1 MDHKISSTHTY
12 RDAHEFSVT
21 ITHPLRIER
30 WRTVSRLGGCNITL
44 GHLTSGL
51 ARVYM
56 QDTVCTT
63 AATLLQIRHC
73 IKIKKIDLTL
83 VLSPIRK
90 NRITCMTKHHKD
102 HEIFTHYSMG
112 EAKRLDT
119 HLVKTKLADGQFKL
133 LSRSLLDNTFQ
144 LKFSN
149 ISVLGQNLGYRFKSV
164 VKI

>member
-1 MDHKISSTHTY
+1 MKVKVWSLCCDQILGWG
-12 RDAHEFSVT
+12 E
-21 ITHPLRIER
+21 LRL
-30 WRTVSRLGGCNITL
+30 SRGWWGGAWGAGSALSCHL

-73 IKIKKIDLTL
+73 INIKKIYLTL

-119 HLVKTKLADGQFKL
+119 HLVKTKLADGQF
-133 LSRSLLDNTFQ
+133 N
-144 LKFSN
+144 
-149 ISVLGQNLGYRFKSV
+149 
-164 VKI
+164 